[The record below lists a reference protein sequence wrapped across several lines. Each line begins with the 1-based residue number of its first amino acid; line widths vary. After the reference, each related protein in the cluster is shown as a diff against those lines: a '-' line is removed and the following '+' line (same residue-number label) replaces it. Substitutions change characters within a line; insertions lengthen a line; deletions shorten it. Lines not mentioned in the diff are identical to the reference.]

1 MLTPTSNV
9 ISLLGWRPTGDL
21 GPLTIYT
28 SKRGKIVAFLKAPPT
43 CPPSAWQS
51 HQRNAFRLVARAW
64 NGLTDAQRN
73 QWHLAEVRGPLNITG
88 YNLFTYWC
96 LSGDDD
102 SIRTIQRQTGTN
114 LVT

>member
-1 MLTPTSNV
+1 MLTPTSKI
-9 ISLLGWRPTGDL
+9 ISLLGWGPTGDL

-28 SKRGKIVAFLKAPPT
+28 SKRRKIVAFLKAPPT

-64 NGLTDAQRN
+64 NGLTDAQRD
-73 QWHLAEVRGPLNITG
+73 QWRLAEVRAPLNITA

-96 LSGDDD
+96 LTHDHAM
-102 SIRTIQRQTGTN
+102 IRTIQRQTDTN